1 MRNGQKEN
9 QERQHEA
16 ILKENRTL
24 FDENKQMQTRI
35 AELHTANVGL
45 THKTECMQRD
55 SEYAARRHD
64 EQVLSY
70 VCYVSVCAT
79 WETEVP

>member
-16 ILKENRTL
+16 VLKENRTL

-55 SEYAARRHD
+55 AEYAIRRHD

-70 VCYVSVCAT
+70 VCKVSV
-79 WETEVP
+79 

>member
-9 QERQHEA
+9 QEKQHE
-16 ILKENRTL
+16 KENRTL
-24 FDENKQMQTRI
+24 LDENKEMQMRI

-55 SEYAARRHD
+55 AEYAARRHE

-70 VCYVSVCAT
+70 VRYVAVNAT
-79 WETEVP
+79 W